1 MSAAACNKKGA
12 SCEAPMARQQ
22 PQPHPLLLPEQPQP
36 LLPQQ
41 QKRIM
46 MRMMIQRQLLH
57 PLLQNM
63 IISLSPRWKYIP
75 SVPAMRGGGHFL
87 MLYVSVAVLSFLL
100 LVP

>member
-1 MSAAACNKKGA
+1 MSAAACNKIGA
-12 SCEAPMARQQ
+12 SCEAPMAHQQ
-22 PQPHPLLLPEQPQP
+22 PQPQPLLLPEQPQP

-63 IISLSPRWKYIP
+63 IIS
-75 SVPAMRGGGHFL
+75 AMRGGGHFL